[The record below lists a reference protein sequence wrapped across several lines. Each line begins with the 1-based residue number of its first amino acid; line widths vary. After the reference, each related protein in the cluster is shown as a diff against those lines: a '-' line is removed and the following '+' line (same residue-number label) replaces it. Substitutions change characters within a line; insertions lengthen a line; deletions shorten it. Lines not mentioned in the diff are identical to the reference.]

1 MATLTF
7 LKIDRVI
14 QVDSPQTEVT
24 IQDLVNQIRDQEDEL
39 DYMDYDKICDAFG
52 KQDLGG
58 GVSVGITLVLL
69 NNWRIQFE
77 ARTGPSYEAV
87 TVSGGNLVAEN
98 DYNNNPIKASDF
110 TQVTISQSSSPT
122 IATPDSDV
130 NLLHLI
136 ESLQGTHR
144 SIGNVYYWDPTN
156 GSDTND
162 GSQPSEAVATFAQAQ
177 SLATAGNHDVIFA
190 LAATGG
196 GVTTVT
202 ETISITKDTLKL
214 RGPGYQ
220 FQLVP
225 SSSGTDTVTIS
236 ADSAELSGFYI
247 KTAATGSDNAVTVT
261 GDNTLLKDLWIVD
274 PRQHGIN
281 ISSAARTKVKT
292 CAIENAGQSGTGN
305 AVTMGNTTTYS
316 LVEKCILT
324 GSADDGAELSGT
336 GLTDNMF
343 ENNLIYNNGA
353 YGIDIGSGVTRTGVR
368 LHHTFSGNTSG
379 STNDAGSA
387 TFIETEA
394 GGASA
399 SSIADAVWDELIT
412 DHQTTGTAGKT
423 LKDIKTKATLASLK

>member
-1 MATLTF
+1 
-7 LKIDRVI
+7 
-14 QVDSPQTEVT
+14 
-24 IQDLVNQIRDQEDEL
+24 
-39 DYMDYDKICDAFG
+39 
-52 KQDLGG
+52 
-58 GVSVGITLVLL
+58 
-69 NNWRIQFE
+69 
-77 ARTGPSYEAV
+77 V

>member
-1 MATLTF
+1 
-7 LKIDRVI
+7 
-14 QVDSPQTEVT
+14 
-24 IQDLVNQIRDQEDEL
+24 
-39 DYMDYDKICDAFG
+39 
-52 KQDLGG
+52 
-58 GVSVGITLVLL
+58 
-69 NNWRIQFE
+69 
-77 ARTGPSYEAV
+77 
-87 TVSGGNLVAEN
+87 
-98 DYNNNPIKASDF
+98 
-110 TQVTISQSSSPT
+110 
-122 IATPDSDV
+122 
-130 NLLHLI
+130 
-136 ESLQGTHR
+136 
-144 SIGNVYYWDPTN
+144 
-156 GSDTND
+156 
-162 GSQPSEAVATFAQAQ
+162 
-177 SLATAGNHDVIFA
+177 
-190 LAATGG
+190 
-196 GVTTVT
+196 
-202 ETISITKDTLKL
+202 
-214 RGPGYQ
+214 
-220 FQLVP
+220 
-225 SSSGTDTVTIS
+225 VTIS